1 MSSPAR
7 AIDTEEPASQSTA
20 RPELSP
26 GLQELV
32 RQGKLIPAK
41 TFTARLPFPPPS
53 PPDAT
58 MTLSEAL
65 DELRSED

>member
-7 AIDTEEPASQSTA
+7 AFEMEEPASPSTT

-32 RQGKLIPAK
+32 RQGKLIPARS
-41 TFTARLPFPPPS
+41 FTARLPFPPPP